1 MNIDG
6 VKNGIVLDHIK
17 AGKSMQVYELLGLD
31 KVDNCVAVIQNA
43 TSSKYGKKDIIKIDE
58 SIETGFWTFWATLTV
73 ILL

>member
-17 AGKSMQVYELLGLD
+17 AGKSMQVYELLGLI
-31 KVDNCVAVIQNA
+31 KGTTGLQVSRMQQAPSMERKI
-43 TSSKYGKKDIIKIDE
+43 SSRSMKALNW
-58 SIETGFWTFWATLTV
+58 TWTFWDTLTV